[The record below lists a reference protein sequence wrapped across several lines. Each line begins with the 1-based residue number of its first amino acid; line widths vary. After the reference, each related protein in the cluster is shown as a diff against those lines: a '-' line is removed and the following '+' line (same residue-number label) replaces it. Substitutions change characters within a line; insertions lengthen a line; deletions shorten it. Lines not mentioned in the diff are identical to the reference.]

1 MEVHHHP
8 HVEKKSFKEYL
19 LEGLMIFVAVTMGFI
34 AENIREHVTE
44 NKIAREMAE
53 SFYQELSADSVNLS
67 NVIHFRR
74 RKEYACKYV
83 MSYIKDSS
91 LTEPTDSFYR
101 NFTIAL
107 LQMGSNSTFDPTD
120 GILNQ
125 LQNSGTRRYFK
136 NVQLQNAVSEL
147 GVTINFVRIRNER
160 ELAFIPQIIRPQ
172 IQKHYDFDW
181 LEEFMQGGERTISD
195 AIMDT
200 ARIIAHK
207 PRIIKSQALDREELY
222 NDVAGYLLMLRGTRL
237 TVYKQYTA
245 AAHKLMDI
253 LRKEYDLSESH
264 EHEK

>member
-8 HVEKKSFKEYL
+8 HVEKKTFKEYL

-136 NVQLQNAVSEL
+136 NVQLCL
-147 GVTINFVRIRNER
+147 KRISK
-160 ELAFIPQIIRPQ
+160 L
-172 IQKHYDFDW
+172 H
-181 LEEFMQGGERTISD
+181 G
-195 AIMDT
+195 AI
-200 ARIIAHK
+200 
-207 PRIIKSQALDREELY
+207 L
-222 NDVAGYLLMLRGTRL
+222 
-237 TVYKQYTA
+237 
-245 AAHKLMDI
+245 
-253 LRKEYDLSESH
+253 
-264 EHEK
+264 